1 MESELDELAKAAGN
15 LAAAAAN
22 RRELG
27 ARASRLAQRL
37 ARRRFHVSVLGEFKR
52 GKSTLINAMLGTE
65 LMPTGVLPLTAV
77 ATEVG
82 YGPAG
87 ATVVHL
93 DGGTEE
99 VELDQLAEY
108 VTEAGNPANVHSVA
122 RVEAR
127 VPLELLR
134 PGLVLVDTPG
144 IGSVFGHNEAAARA
158 LLEADGAILV
168 LSADAPLS
176 EEERKLLAA
185 LSERQAPTF
194 FVLNRVDHLSPAERD
209 EVARFVS
216 DAVAGELGR
225 KEKLWCL
232 SARAALRACLAGQVP
247 DENEGGD
254 FANFSQEFARFVE
267 ADLVQARLGTG
278 RAELARLA
286 HELDDSLAIEVASAE
301 LDAASRGERVARLG
315 EAAAGQHQAFEDERT
330 LLQRD
335 VAVLAG
341 TIEKALAGFA
351 ATEPAKC
358 EGRLLEVARTTAV
371 SQLEDAL
378 RGTVESAVR
387 QSFEGFRLAQAQRA
401 EESWGRLAEGFRDRT
416 QDRVNAVRAA
426 AADIFQVELP
436 HLGLPQVAE
445 ERERF
450 FYLFLSVGTSTESID
465 RLLRRLLPPPIVRR
479 RLLERARRDLVGE
492 FDKHAGRARW
502 DLAQRLD
509 AVRRRFEVAMA
520 GELERS
526 VATVLAATARAEEL
540 SFMAEAERQQHRQ
553 VNDSARHAARA
564 ALALAG
570 ER

>member
-1 MESELDELAKAAGN
+1 MGSELDELAMAAGD

-22 RRELG
+22 RQELG
-27 ARASRLAQRL
+27 ARASRLAERL

-65 LMPTGVLPLTAV
+65 LMPTGVLPLTAI

-93 DGGTEE
+93 DGGAEQI
-99 VELDQLAEY
+99 ELDQLAEY

-127 VPLELLR
+127 VPVELLR

-144 IGSVFGHNEAAARA
+144 IGSVFRHDEAAARA

-194 FVLNRVDHLSPAERD
+194 YVLNRVDHLSPAERD

-232 SARAALRACLAGQVP
+232 SARAALGARLAEKVL
-247 DENEGGD
+247 DENQGGE
-254 FANFSQEFARFVE
+254 FTAFSAEFARFVE

-278 RAELARLA
+278 RAELARLG
-286 HELDDSLAIEVASAE
+286 HELDDSLAIETATAE

-315 EAAAGQHQAFEDERT
+315 EAASVQRQAFEDERT

-335 VAVLAG
+335 VATLEG
-341 TIEKALAGFA
+341 TVEKALAEFA

-358 EGRLLEVARTTAV
+358 EGRLLEVARTTPSPSSKTRCAAPWRPPCANA
-371 SQLEDAL
+371 S
-378 RGTVESAVR
+378 RGSA
-387 QSFEGFRLAQAQRA
+387 
-401 EESWGRLAEGFRDRT
+401 
-416 QDRVNAVRAA
+416 
-426 AADIFQVELP
+426 
-436 HLGLPQVAE
+436 
-445 ERERF
+445 
-450 FYLFLSVGTSTESID
+450 
-465 RLLRRLLPPPIVRR
+465 
-479 RLLERARRDLVGE
+479 
-492 FDKHAGRARW
+492 
-502 DLAQRLD
+502 
-509 AVRRRFEVAMA
+509 
-520 GELERS
+520 
-526 VATVLAATARAEEL
+526 
-540 SFMAEAERQQHRQ
+540 
-553 VNDSARHAARA
+553 
-564 ALALAG
+564 
-570 ER
+570 

>member
-1 MESELDELAKAAGN
+1 MESELDELAEAASE
-15 LAAAAAN
+15 LAAVAAN
-22 RRELG
+22 RQGLA
-27 ARASRLAQRL
+27 ARAGRLAERL

-52 GKSTLINAMLGTE
+52 GKSTLINAMLGLG

-93 DGGTEE
+93 DGVAEE
-99 VELDQLAEY
+99 IELAQLGEY
-108 VTEAGNPANVHSVA
+108 VTEAGNPANVHHVA

-127 VPLELLR
+127 VPVELLR

-144 IGSVFGHNEAAARA
+144 IGSVFRHDEAAARA

-176 EEERKLLAA
+176 EEERRLLAD

-225 KEKLWCL
+225 KEKIWCL
-232 SARAALRACLAGQVP
+232 SARAALGARLAGQVP
-247 DENEGGD
+247 GENECGD
-254 FANFSQEFARFVE
+254 FPAFSQEFARFVE
-267 ADLVQARLGTG
+267 LDLVQARLGTA

-286 HELDDSLAIEVASAE
+286 HELDDSLAIETATAE
-301 LDAASRGERVARLG
+301 LDAASLSQRVARLR
-315 EAAAGQHQAFEDERT
+315 EAASGQHRAFEDERT

-341 TIEKALAGFA
+341 TIEGALAEFA
-351 ATEPAKC
+351 AAEPAKC
-358 EGRLLEVARTTAV
+358 EGQLLEVARTTAV
-371 SQLEDAL
+371 PQLEDVL
-378 RGTVESAVR
+378 RSTVESAVR
-387 QSFEGFRLAQAQRA
+387 QSFEGFRQAEAQTA

-436 HLGLPQVAE
+436 HLALPRVAE

-450 FYLFLSVGTSTESID
+450 FYLFLSVGRSTESID
-465 RLLRRLLPPPIVRR
+465 RLFRRLLPPAVVRR
-479 RLLERARRDLVGE
+479 RLLERARRNLAGE

-502 DLAQRLD
+502 DLTQRLD
-509 AVRRRFEVAMA
+509 AVHRRFEAAMA
-520 GELERS
+520 AELERS
-526 VATVLAATARAEEL
+526 VATILAATAQAEKV
-540 SFMAEAERQQHRQ
+540 SSMAEGQRQQHRQ
-553 VNDSARHAARA
+553 ANDAARQAARA
-564 ALALAG
+564 ALVLVG
-570 ER
+570 DP

>member
-1 MESELDELAKAAGN
+1 
-15 LAAAAAN
+15 
-22 RRELG
+22 
-27 ARASRLAQRL
+27 
-37 ARRRFHVSVLGEFKR
+37 
-52 GKSTLINAMLGTE
+52 MLGLE

-93 DGGTEE
+93 DGGAEE
-99 VELDQLAEY
+99 IELAQLAEY
-108 VTEAGNPANVHSVA
+108 VTEARNPGNVHNVA

-127 VPLELLR
+127 VPVELLR

-144 IGSVFGHNEAAARA
+144 IGSVFRHDEAAARA
-158 LLEADGAILV
+158 FLEADGAILV

-176 EEERKLLAA
+176 EEERRLLAA

-209 EVARFVS
+209 EVAGFVTE
-216 DAVAGELGR
+216 AVAGELGR
-225 KEKLWCL
+225 EEKLWCL
-232 SARAALRACLAGQVP
+232 SARAALGARLAGQVP

-254 FANFSQEFARFVE
+254 FASFSQEFARFVE
-267 ADLVQARLGTG
+267 LDLVQARLETA
-278 RAELARLA
+278 RTELARLA
-286 HELDDSLAIEVASAE
+286 HELDDSLAIEAATAE
-301 LDAASRGERVARLG
+301 LDAASLGQRVARLR
-315 EAAAGQHQAFEDERT
+315 EAASGQHQAFEDERT

-341 TIEKALAGFA
+341 TIERALAEFA
-351 ATEPAKC
+351 AQEPAQC
-358 EGRLLEVARTTAV
+358 DCQLVQVARTTPV
-371 SQLEDAL
+371 PQLEEVL
-378 RGTVESAVR
+378 RRTVETAVR
-387 QSFEGFRLAQAQRA
+387 QSFEGFRQAEAEKA
-401 EESWGRLAEGFRDRT
+401 EESWRRLAERFRDRT

-436 HLGLPQVAE
+436 KLAVPEVAE
-445 ERERF
+445 ERERY

-465 RLLRRLLPPPIVRR
+465 RLLRRLLPPAIVRR
-479 RLLERARRDLVGE
+479 RLLERARRDLAGE

-502 DLAQRLD
+502 DLTQRLD

-520 GELERS
+520 AELDRS
-526 VATVLAATARAEEL
+526 VETILAATARAEEL
-540 SFMAEAERQQHRQ
+540 SSMADVERRQHRQ
-553 VNDSARHAARA
+553 ANDAAGRAARA

-570 ER
+570 EP